1 MKKIFLLTLF
11 TVLLGMLTACGQTKR
26 GMSQNELQAALNNG
40 GVAEQTVVETREYD
54 DKLVHNVE
62 ISVKDY
68 GIIIVKVDGN
78 YAPVTVDNFIKLIN
92 DGFYDG
98 LTFHRIIE
106 GFMMQGGDPTG
117 TGSGGSDTN
126 IKGEFTDNGVNNP
139 LSHTRGA
146 ISMARARANDS
157 ASSQFFIVQAD
168 STYLDG
174 QYACFGYVTEGM
186 DVVDA
191 VCKEAIVVDNNGT
204 VLPENQ
210 PVIEYIKVID

>member
-1 MKKIFLLTLF
+1 
-11 TVLLGMLTACGQTKR
+11 MLTACGQTKR

-40 GVAEQTVVETREYD
+40 GASDQTVVETREYD
-54 DKLVHNVE
+54 EKLVHNVE

-68 GIIIVKVDGN
+68 GIIKVKVDGN

-98 LTFHRIIE
+98 LTFHRIID